1 MFDSVTGNRKSKCTT
16 NYTELEDTTLV
27 VLAMVVPAMV
37 VVVVVVLALVLVVP
51 TLVVVVLALVLVV
64 PTLVVVVL
72 ILLDPTQSNTCVHD
86 HMGFEF
92 RPNNVFI

>member
-1 MFDSVTGNRKSKCTT
+1 MFDSVTGNRKSKRTT

-37 VVVVVVLALVLVVP
+37 VV
-51 TLVVVVLALVLVV
+51 VVVVLALVLVV